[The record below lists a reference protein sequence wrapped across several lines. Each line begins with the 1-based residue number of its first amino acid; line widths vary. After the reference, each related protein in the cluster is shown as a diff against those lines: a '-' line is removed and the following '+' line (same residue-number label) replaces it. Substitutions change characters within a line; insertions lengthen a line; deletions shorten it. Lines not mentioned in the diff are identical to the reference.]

1 MPGATTPP
9 HPTPAGARA
18 DHAGPVRTVGI
29 LHFTCPPIV
38 GGVELLM
45 GQHAELLLEHD
56 HAVRVLAGRG
66 GRFNPRAPV
75 TLLPALDSKYPALL
89 AVNEEL
95 KAGLVTASFEALVA
109 ELLALLRE
117 HLADLDVCIV
127 HNALS
132 LHFNLPLTVAFARL
146 IAEGRAPLLVAWCHD
161 LSWTNPLYIP
171 LMREREPWTL
181 LKTRLP
187 GVRYVVV
194 SEDRRQDLLALWDES
209 LNTAAS
215 LPGDTRRQAD
225 GGRLGLG
232 VETLDTGKPA
242 PTRGS
247 VGAGFQPTISA
258 TDHPNLPP
266 SHPLSA
272 PERGWGVVDP
282 VVVPAG
288 VGVRAKLRL
297 RTATVALVRQ
307 LRLDDGWPFML
318 LPARITKRKNIE
330 YAIGVTRALRDLG
343 LGPRL
348 LVTGPPGPHNVR
360 SVDYVDELQAERAR
374 LDVRA
379 EVTFLYEERR
389 PDGRFWTATDA
400 MMDDLYQLADLLI
413 FPSAQEGFGIPLLEA
428 GLVRLPVFCS
438 DIPPFREI
446 AGDRVHR
453 FALDA
458 PPAETAARIARFL
471 GTDPAT
477 RLRHEVLRR
486 YSWERVYRERIA
498 PLLGPPDRL
507 PEHASR
513 PGPASRLEEPANA
526 RRS

>member
-1 MPGATTPP
+1 M
-9 HPTPAGARA
+9 AG
-18 DHAGPVRTVGI
+18 TVGI

-45 GQHAELLLEHD
+45 KQHAELLLEDGYH
-56 HAVRVLAGRG
+56 VRVLAGRG
-66 GRFNPRAPV
+66 GRFNRAVPV

-89 AVNEEL
+89 TVNDEL
-95 KAGLVTASFEALVA
+95 KTGEVTDRFEALVV
-109 ELLALLRE
+109 ELLGLLRE
-117 HLADLDVCIV
+117 QLRGLDVCIV

-132 LHFNLPLTVAFARL
+132 LHFNLPLTVAFQRL
-146 IAEGRAPLLVAWCHD
+146 IAEGSAPLLVAWCHD

-171 LMREREPWTL
+171 LMREREPWSI
-181 LKTRLP
+181 LKTRLS

-194 SEDRRQDLLALWDES
+194 SEDRRQDLLQLWGDRTPNPSPARRGENDGT
-209 LNTAAS
+209 L
-215 LPGDTRRQAD
+215 LPLA
-225 GGRLGLG
+225 
-232 VETLDTGKPA
+232 
-242 PTRGS
+242 
-247 VGAGFQPTISA
+247 
-258 TDHPNLPP
+258 
-266 SHPLSA
+266 A
-272 PERGWGVVDP
+272 PERGVGSEVSNPGEGSDP

-288 VGVRAKLRL
+288 VSARTKLRL
-297 RTATVALVRQ
+297 RSATVALARQ
-307 LRLDDGWPFML
+307 LRLDEGWPFML

-330 YAIGVTRALRDLG
+330 YAIRVTRELRDLG
-343 LGPRL
+343 LKPRL

-389 PDGRFWTATDA
+389 AAGRFWTATDP

-413 FPSAQEGFGIPLLEA
+413 FPSAQEGFGIPLIEA

-458 PPAETAARIARFL
+458 PPAETAERIARFL
-471 GTDPAT
+471 ETDPAT
-477 RLRHEVLRR
+477 NLRR
-486 YSWERVYRERIA
+486 TVLERFAWERVFRERIA
-498 PLLGPPDRL
+498 PLLLPLAATPLNDGAASRTIESGRL
-507 PEHASR
+507 PENASQR
-513 PGPASRLEEPANA
+513 GRAPHLEEPVDA

>member
-1 MPGATTPP
+1 V
-9 HPTPAGARA
+9 PASAPS
-18 DHAGPVRTVGI
+18 AGTVGI

-45 GQHAELLLEHD
+45 GQHAELLLGHGY
-56 HAVRVLAGRG
+56 AVRMLSGRG
-66 GRFNPRAPV
+66 GQFNRAVPV

-89 AVNEEL
+89 VVNEEL
-95 KAGLVTASFEALVA
+95 KAGEVTARFEALVE
-109 ELLALLRE
+109 ELLGLLRE

-132 LHFNLPLTVAFARL
+132 LHFNLPLTVAFQRL

-171 LMREREPWTL
+171 LMRERKPWSL

-194 SEDRRQDLLALWDES
+194 SEDRRRDLIALWE
-209 LNTAAS
+209 
-215 LPGDTRRQAD
+215 
-225 GGRLGLG
+225 
-232 VETLDTGKPA
+232 ETLTPRPPLPAAGEGETETCSPLPRTG
-242 PTRGS
+242 R
-247 VGAGFQPTISA
+247 GAGGEGLT
-258 TDHPNLPP
+258 
-266 SHPLSA
+266 
-272 PERGWGVVDP
+272 DP

-288 VGVRAKLRL
+288 VSVRAKLRP
-297 RTATVALVRQ
+297 RAATLMLVHQ
-307 LRLDDGWPFML
+307 LGLDDGWPFML
-318 LPARITKRKNIE
+318 LPARISKRKNIE

-343 LGPRL
+343 LQPRL

-389 PDGRFWTATDA
+389 PNGRFWTATDP
-400 MMDDLYQLADLLI
+400 MMDDLFQLADLLI
-413 FPSAQEGFGIPLLEA
+413 FPSSQEGFGIPLLEA

-458 PPAETAARIARFL
+458 PPAETAARIAQFL
-471 GTDPAT
+471 DTDPAT
-477 RLRHEVLRR
+477 RLRYEVLRR
-486 YSWERVYRERIA
+486 FSWERVFRERIV
-498 PLLGPPDRL
+498 PLLAPHHVQTASDTAGRDAHPLTIVSDRL
-507 PEHASR
+507 PESASQRGHA
-513 PGPASRLEEPANA
+513 PHLEEPVDAH
-526 RRS
+526 RS